1 MNFNI
6 PATSK
11 LRDKTFTFGVATASF
26 QIEGSSAADGRCE
39 SIWDRFCATPGKVLH
54 GDKGEPACDHYRRL
68 EQDLD
73 LIESLGV
80 DAYRFSIAWPRIEP
94 SPGVWNEAGFAFY
107 ERLVDGLIARGIK
120 PFATLY
126 HWDLPQYLE
135 DQGGWINRETAYKFA
150 VYADKVSAR
159 LGNRVAS
166 YATFNEPWC
175 SAFLGY
181 RFGIHAPGLKSDRLG
196 FQAAHHLL
204 LAHGLALPAMR
215 ANAPKAQHGIV
226 LNMTPSYANSDSPED
241 QLAAEFADAEN
252 THTYL
257 QPLLQGRYPTLV
269 FAQHPDWAPIQLA
282 EDLAIMAAP
291 IDFLGI
297 NYYTRGVIEKSD
309 SGDYQTVPQADAKTD
324 IGWSIYPAGLT
335 DLLVDLN
342 ARYSNL
348 PPVFI
353 TENGAADNT
362 ELVAGAVHDT
372 MRTDYYN
379 QHLNSV
385 HQAIEAGVDIQGYFA
400 WSLMDNFEWAYGYSQ
415 RFGIV
420 HVDYQTQVRT
430 IKTSGKSWQQFLA
443 DR

>member
-1 MNFNI
+1 MLFSTNLHSVLSVWRD
-6 PATSK
+6 TSK
-11 LRDKTFTFGVATASF
+11 KFRT
-26 QIEGSSAADGRCE
+26 SA
-39 SIWDRFCATPGKVLH
+39 
-54 GDKGEPACDHYRRL
+54 
-68 EQDLD
+68 
-73 LIESLGV
+73 
-80 DAYRFSIAWPRIEP
+80 FSIFFDFPLREAHRLGLWGCCR
-94 SPGVWNEAGFAFY
+94 GVGDWG
-107 ERLVDGLIARGIK
+107 K

-362 ELVAGAVHDT
+362 DT
-372 MRTDYYN
+372 SRRTQPRRQSTGCQSEYVQCLPDCDED
-379 QHLNSV
+379 V
-385 HQAIEAGVDIQGYFA
+385 
-400 WSLMDNFEWAYGYSQ
+400 
-415 RFGIV
+415 
-420 HVDYQTQVRT
+420 
-430 IKTSGKSWQQFLA
+430 
-443 DR
+443 